1 MRAEQQRTRR
11 GFLSRPLSASRR
23 TTLVRLLML
32 YTLRVW
38 FQAGIP
44 CIFATQQM
52 VSLCSRTLRA
62 TCLPVEVKSRCSP
75 RTYDK
80 ETKQVEDVRRMLED
94 AGGLPV
100 DGDDNRPL
108 FAFFNVMI
116 DTAADDDDTS
126 GNSDSGER
134 HYTVNPLLRAA
145 IPDANELI
153 QIMHHAVTWEVDSC
167 FFVVGGYSRVL
178 AIYEV
183 RFPEEL
189 LDAYEDI
196 SSDLFDNDLKSLYL
210 PSNEMPRL
218 SDEWKQAIDSDSV
231 KRLKLDE
238 DSFLQRL
245 AIWRV
250 LNVDRSNDARK
261 KRRIQYQRSIEL
273 PLPQTVTMASFL

>member
-1 MRAEQQRTRR
+1 
-11 GFLSRPLSASRR
+11 
-23 TTLVRLLML
+23 
-32 YTLRVW
+32 
-38 FQAGIP
+38 
-44 CIFATQQM
+44 
-52 VSLCSRTLRA
+52 
-62 TCLPVEVKSRCSP
+62 
-75 RTYDK
+75 
-80 ETKQVEDVRRMLED
+80 MLED
-94 AGGLPV
+94 TGGLPV

-108 FAFFNVMI
+108 FAFFNAMI

-145 IPDANELI
+145 IPDAN
-153 QIMHHAVTWEVDSC
+153 D
-167 FFVVGGYSRVL
+167 RVL

-231 KRLKLDE
+231 KRLRRFISAE
-238 DSFLQRL
+238 VGNL
-245 AIWRV
+245 AR
-250 LNVDRSNDARK
+250 A
-261 KRRIQYQRSIEL
+261 
-273 PLPQTVTMASFL
+273 